1 MIRKIKAT
9 WMRGGTSKGLF
20 FQEKDLPLDQKER
33 DQCLLRAIG
42 SPDPYGKQIDGVGG
56 ATSSTSKI
64 VIISPSTRPDCDV
77 NYNFGAVDIT
87 QPLIDY
93 SGSCANLISAVGPF
107 AMEEGLVQAQ
117 GDMTIVNIWQVNTQK
132 KIIAHIPTQNAR
144 PQSEGT
150 YMMDG
155 VSFSGAP
162 IRLEF
167 LEPGGSPDGSVL
179 PTGNPQD
186 SLDIE
191 GFGQIEATLVYAG
204 NPMVFIRAEDL
215 GLTATEQAGDAALTP
230 EMYTLLEKIRAMG
243 AYKMGL
249 VSSPEEATK
258 NRPATPKIAWV
269 APAQTYT
276 TSRHTEMPA
285 TEIDLCSRILSMGKM
300 HHAYPGTAA
309 IALGVAAAIPHSV
322 VYNYLPKHNLEIIRL
337 GHAAGKLEVNAVVKI
352 TDAKWIAEKAIMLRS
367 ARTLMRGEVYIQ
379 D

>member
-1 MIRKIKAT
+1 MIQKIKAT

-20 FQEKDLPLDQKER
+20 FQEKNLPTEQTIR
-33 DQCLLRAIG
+33 DQVLLRAIG

-64 VIISPSTRPDCDV
+64 VIVSPSTRADCDV
-77 NYNFGAVDIT
+77 DYNFGAVDIN

-107 AMEEGLVQAQ
+107 AIEEGLVPAQ
-117 GDMTIVNIWQVNTQK
+117 GELTTVRIWQVNTQK
-132 KIIAHIPTQNAR
+132 KIIAHVPTQNGQ

-150 YMMDG
+150 YLMDG

-179 PTGNPQD
+179 PTGNPTD
-186 SLDIE
+186 VLDIE
-191 GFGQIEATLVYAG
+191 GLGTIEATLVYAG
-204 NPMVFIRAEDL
+204 NPMVFIRATDL

-230 EMYTLLEKIRAMG
+230 IIFAHLEKIRAMG

-269 APAQTYT
+269 APARAYI

-285 TEIDLCSRILSMGKM
+285 DSVDLCSRILSMGKM
-300 HHAYPGTAA
+300 HHAYPGTGA
-309 IALGVAAAIPHSV
+309 IALGVAAAIPGSII
-322 VYNYLPKHNLEIIRL
+322 YDMLPCHDLEIIRL
-337 GHAAGKLEVNAVVKI
+337 GHTAGKLEVNAAVKKEGE
-352 TDAKWIAEKAIMLRS
+352 KWLAEKAIMLRS